1 MRVLLTG
8 ADGYVGRVL
17 LGLLRAA
24 GHEVVT
30 LDSCLFAGCALG
42 PEPAEPVRLKLDVR
56 EVERRHLEGLDAVLH
71 LAGISNDP
79 LGDLDPEVTFAINHA
94 ASVRLARLA
103 KEAGVG
109 RFVFASSCSAY
120 GAAGDAILDE
130 TAPFNPVTPYA
141 ESKIR
146 VERDL
151 LALAD
156 DRFSPTF
163 LRSATAYGRAP
174 RLRGDLVV
182 NNLLGHALATGRVLI
197 KSDGTPWRPL
207 VHVEDMARAF
217 VAVLEAP
224 REAVHGEA
232 FNVGRDED
240 NHRVRDLA
248 AMVEAAVPGARIA
261 YAPGGGPDRRCYR
274 VSFAKIRERVPA
286 FVPRWTVERGI
297 ADLKE
302 AYERYGIT
310 LADLEGGR
318 LIRLGRIR
326 ELLDSGRIDG
336 QLRFRAAA

>member
-17 LGLLRAA
+17 WRQLRER
-24 GHEVVT
+24 GHTVVA
-30 LDSCLFAGCALG
+30 LDSGLFARCALG
-42 PEPAEPVRLKLDVR
+42 PEPSEPLDLPLDVR
-56 EVERRHLEGLDAVLH
+56 AVERRHLEGIEAVLH

-79 LGDLDPEVTFAINHA
+79 LGDLDPDVTFAINHE

-103 KEAGVG
+103 KEAGVS

-130 TAPFNPVTPYA
+130 EAPFNPVTAYA

-151 LALAD
+151 AALAD
-156 DRFSPTF
+156 ERFSPVF
-163 LRSATAYGRAP
+163 LRSATAYGWAP

-182 NNLLGHALATGRVLI
+182 NNLLGWAFTTGKVLI

-207 VHVEDMARAF
+207 VHVEDMAAAF

-232 FNVGRDED
+232 FNVGRDRD
-240 NHRVRDLA
+240 NWRVRDLA
-248 AMVEAAVPGARIA
+248 EMVAAAVPGAEIA
-261 YAPGGGPDRRCYR
+261 YAPGAGPDKRTYR
-274 VSFAKIRERVPA
+274 VSFAKIRERVPG
-286 FVPRWTVERGI
+286 FRPRWTVEEGI
-297 ADLKE
+297 RELTA
-302 AYERYGIT
+302 AYERYGLT

-318 LIRLGRIR
+318 LIRLARIK
-326 ELLDSGRIDG
+326 ELLAEGRLGAD
-336 QLRFRAAA
+336 LAWKKAA

>member
-8 ADGYVGRVL
+8 ADGYVGRIL
-17 LGLLRAA
+17 WRRLRER
-24 GHEVVT
+24 GHSVVT
-30 LDSCLFAGCALG
+30 LDSGLFAGCALG
-42 PEPAEPVRLKLDVR
+42 PEPAEPVDLPLDIR
-56 EVERRHLEGLDAVLH
+56 AVERRHLKGLDAVLH

-79 LGDLDPEVTFAINHA
+79 LGDLDPAVTFAINHE

-103 KEAGVG
+103 KKAGVS
-109 RFVFASSCSAY
+109 RFLFASSCSAY

-130 TAPFNPVTPYA
+130 EAPFNPVTPYA

-151 LALAD
+151 LAMAD
-156 DRFSPTF
+156 DRFSPVF

-182 NNLLGHALATGRVLI
+182 NNLLGYALTTGRVLV

-207 VHVEDMARAF
+207 VHVEDMAAAF

-248 AMVEAAVPGARIA
+248 EMVAAAVPGAVIA
-261 YAPGGGPDRRCYR
+261 YAPGGGPDKRNYR
-274 VSFAKIRERVPA
+274 VSFAKIRERVPGFRPA
-286 FVPRWTVERGI
+286 WTVEAGI
-297 ADLKE
+297 RDLKE
-302 AYERYGIT
+302 AYERHGLS
-310 LADLEGGR
+310 LADLEGGK
-318 LIRLGRIR
+318 LIRLARIKEHLAAGRLGPDLAWR
-326 ELLDSGRIDG
+326 
-336 QLRFRAAA
+336 RAA

>member
-17 LGLLRAA
+17 WRQLRER
-24 GHEVVT
+24 GHAVVA
-30 LDSCLFAGCALG
+30 LDSGLFAGCALG
-42 PEPAEPVRLKLDVR
+42 PEPTEPPDLALDVR
-56 EVERRHLEGLDAVLH
+56 AVERRHLEGVDAVLH

-79 LGDLDPEVTFAINHA
+79 LGDLDPAVTFEINHL

-103 KEAGVG
+103 REAGVA
-109 RFVFASSCSAY
+109 RFLFASSCSAY

-151 LALAD
+151 RAMAD
-156 DRFSPTF
+156 DRFSPVF

-182 NNLLGHALATGRVLI
+182 NNLLGWAFTTGQVLI

-207 VHVEDMARAF
+207 VHVEDMAAAF

-224 REAVHGEA
+224 REAVHGQA
-232 FNVGRDED
+232 FNVGRDRD
-240 NHRVRDLA
+240 NWRVRDLA
-248 AMVEAAVPGARIA
+248 ELVAAAVPGARIT
-261 YAPGGGPDRRCYR
+261 YAPGGGPDKRNYR
-274 VSFAKIRERVPA
+274 VGFARIRERVPA
-286 FVPRWTVERGI
+286 FRPRWTVEEGI
-297 ADLKE
+297 RDLAE
-302 AYERYGIT
+302 AYARFG
-310 LADLEGGR
+310 LRLDDLEGGR
-318 LIRLGRIR
+318 LIRLARIR
-326 ELLDSGRIDG
+326 ELLAEGRLSAD
-336 QLRFRAAA
+336 LAWRKAA

>member
-17 LGLLRAA
+17 WRQLRER
-24 GHEVVT
+24 GHAVVA
-30 LDSCLFAGCALG
+30 LDSGLFAGCALG
-42 PEPAEPVRLKLDVR
+42 PEPSEPLDLALDVR
-56 EVERRHLEGLDAVLH
+56 AVERRHLEGVDAVLH

-79 LGDLDPEVTFAINHA
+79 LGDLDPAVTFAINHL

-103 KEAGVG
+103 REAGVA
-109 RFVFASSCSAY
+109 RFLFASSCSAY

-151 LALAD
+151 LAMAD
-156 DRFSPTF
+156 DRFSPVF

-182 NNLLGHALATGRVLI
+182 NNLLGWAFATGKVLI

-207 VHVEDMARAF
+207 VHVEDMAAAF

-224 REAVHGEA
+224 REAVHGQA
-232 FNVGRDED
+232 FNVGRDRD
-240 NHRVRDLA
+240 NWRVRDLA
-248 AMVEAAVPGARIA
+248 EMVAAAVPGAEIT
-261 YAPGGGPDRRCYR
+261 YAPGGGPDRRNYR
-274 VSFAKIRERVPA
+274 VSFARIRERVPA
-286 FVPRWTVERGI
+286 FRPRWTVEEGI
-297 ADLKE
+297 RDLAA
-302 AYERYGIT
+302 AYARFGLA

-318 LIRLGRIR
+318 LIRLARIK
-326 ELLDSGRIDG
+326 ELLAEGRLSAD
-336 QLRFRAAA
+336 LAWTKAA